1 LKIVRSLGHDQCW
14 LTLAAVDDAGD
25 LIVRIDLAT
34 WEQMQASGSDW
45 MDADDRRDLALSLI
59 ETRAAR
65 IEPASSPQGRLV
77 TIR

>member
-1 LKIVRSLGHDQCW
+1 LKIVRPLGHDQCW

-25 LIVRIDLAT
+25 LLIRVELAT

-45 MDADDRRDLALSLI
+45 MDAEDRHDLALSLV

-65 IEPASSPQGRLV
+65 IEPAGSPQGRLV
-77 TIR
+77 TLR